1 MQITDAM
8 KAREFTERTKDK
20 ERARQD
26 QAKALAEDQKRM
38 GMIAQGLGL
47 QKGEIDS
54 MSRGELQ
61 GFITNSM
68 QSKADQQAQQEQ
80 LLNLQKFMSQEAQLK
95 AQQAYQQGQQDLA
108 EEKFKF
114 EKLQSKADQEFRL
127 GQQELAEKQ
136 ANVNMLN
143 AVNQNMISNNTINR
157 LAKSD
162 RTLEK
167 ETKAGVKNAKKF
179 TNMAINKVATAKTA
193 PDPTDP
199 QSIKRFQNANDWIKK
214 NPGAVEAVEAG
225 QGYRAVSQ
233 FQGKGL
239 TDADFIKNQ
248 TAPDALHPQALKKLN
263 DATAVD
269 YADFTDEGGNY
280 MMERN
285 IRSLNQVIAELDG
298 SNKTGRPIDFFG
310 QTLRSAY
317 DAMTD
322 GDSIAMQQK
331 IDLITQANLKATLG
345 AQFTES
351 EAKMFLQRSYDPER
365 TPKENVDKL
374 RKELNLII
382 QMAES
387 RRARFQYFEDNN
399 YNMAGFMTKN
409 PGAFGNK
416 GQGGNPGNPNS
427 INTQSG
433 NKAKISIPGT
443 QIDLK

>member
-1 MQITDAM
+1 MSFFNTQFAGAPMQITDAM

-26 QAKALAEDQKRM
+26 QAKALSEDQKRM

-68 QSKADQQAQQEQ
+68 QSKADQQAQQDQ

-95 AQQAYQQGQQDLA
+95 AEQAYRQGQMDIQ
-108 EEKFKF
+108 KTN
-114 EKLQSKADQEFRL
+114 
-127 GQQELAEKQ
+127 
-136 ANVNMLN
+136 ANTNMLN
-143 AVNQNMISNNTINR
+143 AVNQNMNINSSINR
-157 LAKSD
+157 QAVLDNK
-162 RTLEK
+162 LK
-167 ETKAGVKNAKKF
+167 VETKAGVKNAKKF
-179 TNMAINKVATAKTA
+179 TDMAMNKVDTAKTA

-199 QSIKRFQNANDWIKK
+199 KSIKKFQNANDWVRK

-263 DATAVD
+263 DATAQD
-269 YADFTDEGGNY
+269 YADFTDEGGNH
-280 MMERN
+280 MMEMNMRS
-285 IRSLNQVIAELDG
+285 IRKVMAELKKPG
-298 SNKTGRPIDFFG
+298 KTGGRTIDFFG
-310 QTLRSAY
+310 DTLKKAY
-317 DAMTD
+317 DHMTD
-322 GDSIAMQQK
+322 GNSVAMQQQ

-345 AQFTES
+345 AQFTEN
-351 EAKMFLQRSYDPER
+351 EAKMFLQRSYDPELSD
-365 TPKENVDKL
+365 EQNVKKL
-374 RKELNLII
+374 EQALEGII
-382 QMAES
+382 KRAES
-387 RRARFQYFEDNN
+387 RVARFQYFEVNN

-409 PGAFGNK
+409 PSAFSNK
-416 GQGGNPGNPNS
+416 GQGGNPGNPG
-427 INTQSG
+427 NTIDTKSG
-433 NKAKISIPGT
+433 NRAKIGIPGT
-443 QIDLK
+443 EINQK

>member
-1 MQITDAM
+1 MSYFNTQFQGASMPITDAM
-8 KAREFTERTKDK
+8 RTRDFI
-20 ERARQD
+20 ARQKE
-26 QAKALAEDQKRM
+26 QENQRREKSKQLAEDQKRL

-47 QKGEIDS
+47 EKGEVDS

-61 GFITNSM
+61 GFLDNEIRKKGEIDKIQNE
-68 QSKADQQAQQEQ
+68 QQA
-80 LLNLQKFMSQEAQLK
+80 LAKFNFDK
-95 AQQAYQQGQQDLA
+95 QQAEIRNQI
-108 EEKFKF
+108 E
-114 EKLQSKADQEFRL
+114 RT
-127 GQQELAEKQ
+127 Q
-136 ANVNMLN
+136 ANTNMLN
-143 AVNQNMISNNTINR
+143 AVNNNIQTNYNVNKNKF
-157 LAKSD
+157 LDNKAQEESD
-162 RTLEK
+162 AT
-167 ETKAGVKNAKKF
+167 TKNQMSYQKF
-179 TNMAINKVATAKTA
+179 ALNKVIDSKTP

-199 QSIKRFQNANDWIKK
+199 QSIKRFQEANDWVKK

-225 QGYRAVSQ
+225 QGHRAVSQ

-248 TAPDALHPQALKKLN
+248 TAPDALHPQSLKKLN
-263 DATAVD
+263 DETAKD
-269 YADFTDEGGNY
+269 YADFSEEGGNL
-280 MMERN
+280 MMEKN
-285 IRSLNQVIAELDG
+285 IRSLRQVIAELDG

-345 AQFTES
+345 AQFTEN

-374 RKELNLII
+374 RKELNLVI

-409 PGAFGNK
+409 PGALSSK

-427 INTQSG
+427 VNTQSG
-433 NKAKISIPGT
+433 NKAKINLPATRI
-443 QIDLK
+443 KRN